1 VRRPRVR
8 WLGLG
13 CSRFRLTAFDTEE
26 AGLTESILDI
36 DRARDAVERG
46 SWSEAYDLFLA
57 LEPLER
63 PEDRE
68 RFADAAWWTGRIEES
83 IAARQK
89 AYAGYAEAGDDRRA
103 GWMSARLCME
113 HFLRDEPAVGAG
125 WFARTQRHAKSLP
138 DCVELGFAALLEG
151 TVLLFSGDPEM
162 ALPLAERATEIAQ
175 RFGDRELLGMAI
187 HTQGLILIEQGH
199 VSEGVALLDEAMTS
213 VVAGELS
220 DFFTGAIYCSV
231 IGACLGLADV
241 RRAGDWGEA
250 ARAWAESIPPESPF
264 PGMCRLNRAQLAGLR
279 GDWPQAKA
287 EAARA
292 SEELLSFNSPLA
304 GEALYETGDVRRRL
318 GDLAGAEA
326 AFERAHALGFE
337 PQPGLALLRLAQG
350 KVEAAVAALR
360 VAITATSGGRLHRTR
375 LLWAFADAALATG
388 DLDAAGAA
396 ADELEALAREADAA
410 VLAASAATVR
420 GSLLLAEGD
429 VQAAMTSL
437 RRAGALWQ
445 ELRLPYEGA
454 RARMAYGLALRAA
467 GDEDGA
473 RLELRAALAAFERLG
488 AAGDAAAASDLLGG
502 PKELPRGLTA
512 REAEVLRLVA
522 SGKTN
527 RDIAV
532 ELVISE
538 HTVARHLQN
547 MFVKLGVTS
556 RAAATAFAYEHG
568 LA

>member
-1 VRRPRVR
+1 
-8 WLGLG
+8 LGLG
-13 CSRFRLTAFDTEE
+13 CCGFRRTAFDTEE
-26 AGLTESILDI
+26 AGLTESIVDI

-103 GWMSARLCME
+103 AWMAARLCIE
-113 HFLRDEPAVGAG
+113 HFVREEPAVGAG
-125 WFARTQRHAKSLP
+125 WFGRTQRHANDLP
-138 DCVELGFAALLEG
+138 DCVELGFAALLEAN
-151 TVLLFSGDPEM
+151 VLRFTGDPE
-162 ALPLAERATEIAQ
+162 AAPPLVERATEIAQ
-175 RFGDRELLGMAI
+175 RFGDRDLLGMAI
-187 HTQGLILIEQGH
+187 HTQGLILIEQGR
-199 VSEGVALLDEAMTS
+199 VAEGVGLLDEAMTA

-220 DFFTGAIYCSV
+220 DYFTGAIYCNV
-231 IGACLGLADV
+231 IGACLELADV
-241 RRAGDWGEA
+241 RRAGDWAEA
-250 ARAWAESIPPESPF
+250 ARAWAESIPPESPY
-264 PGMCRLNRAQLAGLR
+264 PGMCRINRAELASLR
-279 GDWPQAKA
+279 GDWSQA
-287 EAARA
+287 EAESVRA
-292 SEELLSFNSPLA
+292 TEELLSFDSPLA

-360 VAITATSGGRLHRTR
+360 VAITGTSGGRLHRTR

-388 DLDAAGAA
+388 DLDAAGTA

-410 VLAASAATVR
+410 VLVASAATVR
-420 GSLLLAEGD
+420 GSLLLAERD
-429 VQAAMTSL
+429 VPAAMTSL
-437 RRAGALWQ
+437 RRATALWQ

-454 RARMAYGLALRAA
+454 RARAAYGLALRAA

-547 MFVKLGVTS
+547 MFVKLGVAS

>member
-1 VRRPRVR
+1 
-8 WLGLG
+8 LGLG
-13 CSRFRLTAFDTEE
+13 CSRFRRTAFDTEE
-26 AGLTESILDI
+26 AGLTERITDI

-46 SWSEAYDLFLA
+46 SWSEAYELFHAVEA
-57 LEPLER
+57 LEQ
-63 PEDRE
+63 PEDYE
-68 RFADAAWWTGRIEES
+68 RLADAAWWTGRIEES
-83 IAARQK
+83 IAARQR
-89 AYAGYAEAGDDRRA
+89 AYTGYAEAGNERRA
-103 GWMSARLCME
+103 AWMAARLCME

-125 WFARTQRHAKSLP
+125 WFARAKRHANDLS
-138 DCVELGFAALLEG
+138 DCVELGFAAILEA
-151 TVLLFSGDPEM
+151 TILRYTGDPVS
-162 ALPLAERATEIAQ
+162 ALPLVARAIEIGR
-175 RFGDRELLGMAI
+175 RFGDRDLLGMAI
-187 HTQGLILIEQGH
+187 HTQGLILIVQGR
-199 VSEGVALLDEAMTS
+199 VAEGVALLDEAMTS

-220 DFFTGAIYCSV
+220 DYFTGAIYCNV
-231 IGACLGLADV
+231 IGTCLDLADV

-250 ARAWAESIPPESPF
+250 ARAWAESIPPESPY
-264 PGMCRLNRAQLAGLR
+264 PGMCRINRAQLASLR
-279 GDWPQAKA
+279 GDWPQAEA
-287 EAARA
+287 EAVRA
-292 SEELLSFNSPLA
+292 TEELLSFNSALA

-318 GDLAGAEA
+318 GDLAGAET

-360 VAITATSGGRLHRTR
+360 VAITGTSGGRLHRTR

-388 DLDAAGAA
+388 DLDAAGTA

-429 VQAAMTSL
+429 VPAAMTSL
-437 RRAGALWQ
+437 RRATALWQ

-488 AAGDAAAASDLLGG
+488 AAGDAAAASDQLGG

-547 MFVKLGVTS
+547 MFVKLGVAS

>member
-1 VRRPRVR
+1 MF
-8 WLGLG
+8 GLG
-13 CSRFRLTAFDTEE
+13 CSRFRRTAFDTEE
-26 AGLTESILDI
+26 AGLTESIVDI

-46 SWSEAYDLFLA
+46 SWSEAYELFLA

-83 IAARQK
+83 IGARQK
-89 AYAGYAEAGDDRRA
+89 AYTGYTEAGNDRRA
-103 GWMSARLCME
+103 AWMAGRLCME
-113 HFLRDEPAVGAG
+113 HFLRDEQAVGAG
-125 WFARTQRHAKSLP
+125 WFARAQRHANDLP
-138 DCVELGFAALLEG
+138 DCIELGFAVFLEA
-151 TVLLFSGDPEM
+151 TILRYTGDPVS
-162 ALPLAERATEIAQ
+162 ALPLVARAIEIGR
-175 RFGDRELLGMAI
+175 RFGDRDLLSLAI
-187 HTQGLILIEQGH
+187 HTQGLILIAQGR
-199 VSEGVALLDEAMTS
+199 VAEGVALLDEAMTS

-220 DFFTGAIYCSV
+220 DYFTGAIYCNV
-231 IGACLGLADV
+231 MGACLELADV

-250 ARAWAESIPPESPF
+250 ARAWAESIPPESPY
-264 PGMCRLNRAQLAGLR
+264 PGMCRINRAQIASLR
-279 GDWPQAKA
+279 GDWPQAEA
-287 EAARA
+287 EAVRA
-292 SEELLSFNSPLA
+292 TEELLSFNSPFA

-326 AFERAHALGFE
+326 AFERAHELGFE

-350 KVEAAVAALR
+350 KVESAVAALR
-360 VAITATSGGRLHRTR
+360 VAITGTSGGRLHRTR
-375 LLWAFADAALATG
+375 LLWAFADAALAAG
-388 DLDAAGAA
+388 DLDAARTT
-396 ADELEALAREADAA
+396 ADELDAIAREADAA

-429 VQAAMTSL
+429 VPAAMTSL
-437 RRAGALWQ
+437 RRANALWQ

-454 RARMAYGLALRAA
+454 RGRMAYGLALRAA

-488 AAGDAAAASDLLGG
+488 AAGDAAAVSDLLGG
-502 PKELPRGLTA
+502 PKALPRGLTA

>member
-1 VRRPRVR
+1 MAERI
-8 WLGLG
+8 
-13 CSRFRLTAFDTEE
+13 A
-26 AGLTESILDI
+26 DI
-36 DRARDAVERG
+36 DRARAAVEQG
-46 SWSEAYDLFLA
+46 SWSEAYELFRA

-83 IAARQK
+83 MATRQR
-89 AYAGYAEAGDDRRA
+89 AYTGYAEAGEDRRA
-103 GWMSARLCME
+103 AWMSARLCIE
-113 HFLRDEPAVGAG
+113 HFLREEPAVGSG
-125 WFARTQRHAKSLP
+125 WFARTQRHARQLP
-138 DCVELGFAALLEG
+138 DCVELGFAVLLEA
-151 TVLLFSGDPEM
+151 TVLYFSGDRAT
-162 ALPLAERATEIAQ
+162 ALPLVERATEVAQ
-175 RFGDRELLGMAI
+175 RFGDRDLLGMAI
-187 HTQGLILIEQGH
+187 HMHGLILISQGR

-220 DFFTGAIYCSV
+220 DYFTGAIYCNV
-231 IGACLGLADV
+231 IGACLEIADV

-250 ARAWAESIPPESPF
+250 ARAWAESIPPESPY
-264 PGMCRLNRAQLAGLR
+264 PGMCRINRAALASLR
-279 GDWPQAKA
+279 GDWPQAEA
-287 EAARA
+287 EAVRA
-292 SEELLSFNSPLA
+292 TEELLRFNSALA

-326 AFERAHALGFE
+326 AFERAHELGFE

-360 VAITATSGGRLHRTR
+360 VAITGTSGSQLHRTR
-375 LLWAFADAALATG
+375 LLWAFADAALAAG
-388 DLDAAGAA
+388 DLDAARTA
-396 ADELEALAREADAA
+396 ADELDAA
-410 VLAASAATVR
+410 AGDSDALVLAASAATVR
-420 GSLLLAEGD
+420 GSLLLAGGD
-429 VQAAMTSL
+429 VPDALTSL
-437 RRAGALWQ
+437 RRANALWQ
-445 ELRLPYEGA
+445 DLKLPYEGA
-454 RARMAYGLALRAA
+454 RARTAYGLALRAA
-467 GDEDGA
+467 GDEDDA
-473 RLELRAALAAFERLG
+473 RLELRAALATFERLG
-488 AAGDAAAASDLLGG
+488 AAGDAAEASDLLGG
-502 PKELPRGLTA
+502 PKALPRGLTA

-556 RAAATAFAYEHG
+556 RSAATAFAYEHD

>member
-1 VRRPRVR
+1 VDV
-8 WLGLG
+8 
-13 CSRFRLTAFDTEE
+13 CA
-26 AGLTESILDI
+26 
-36 DRARDAVERG
+36 AVHG
-46 SWSEAYDLFLA
+46 A
-57 LEPLER
+57 LP
-63 PEDRE
+63 P
-68 RFADAAWWTGRIEES
+68 
-83 IAARQK
+83 
-89 AYAGYAEAGDDRRA
+89 
-103 GWMSARLCME
+103 
-113 HFLRDEPAVGAG
+113 DEPAVGAG

-151 TVLLFSGDPEM
+151 TVLLFSGNPET

-231 IGACLGLADV
+231 IGACLELADV

-279 GDWPQAKA
+279 GDWPQAEA

-292 SEELLSFNSPLA
+292 SEELLSFNSALA

-337 PQPGLALLRLAQG
+337 PQPGWPCSGSRRARWRPRSLRCASRSRG
-350 KVEAAVAALR
+350 PPA
-360 VAITATSGGRLHRTR
+360 GRLQRTR
-375 LLWAFADAALATG
+375 LLWAFADAALAAA
-388 DLDAAGAA
+388 DPDAGRSA
-396 ADELEALAREADAA
+396 ADELDAIARDSNAP

-429 VQAAMTSL
+429 VPAAMTSL
-437 RRAGALWQ
+437 RRATALWQ

-547 MFVKLGVTS
+547 MFVKLGVAS

>member
-1 VRRPRVR
+1 M
-8 WLGLG
+8 
-13 CSRFRLTAFDTEE
+13 
-26 AGLTESILDI
+26 
-36 DRARDAVERG
+36 ERG
-46 SWSEAYDLFLA
+46 SWSEAYELFLA

-83 IAARQK
+83 IGARQK
-89 AYAGYAEAGDDRRA
+89 AYTGYTEAGNDRRA
-103 GWMSARLCME
+103 AWMAGRLCME
-113 HFLRDEPAVGAG
+113 HFLRDEQAVGAG
-125 WFARTQRHAKSLP
+125 WFARAQRHANDLP
-138 DCVELGFAALLEG
+138 DCIELGFAVFLEA
-151 TVLLFSGDPEM
+151 TILRYTGDPVS
-162 ALPLAERATEIAQ
+162 ALPLVARAIEIGR
-175 RFGDRELLGMAI
+175 RFGDRDLLSLAI
-187 HTQGLILIEQGH
+187 HTQGLILIAQGR
-199 VSEGVALLDEAMTS
+199 VAEGVALLDEAMTS

-220 DFFTGAIYCSV
+220 DYVTGAIYCNV
-231 IGACLGLADV
+231 MGACLELADV

-250 ARAWAESIPPESPF
+250 ARAWAESIPPESPY
-264 PGMCRLNRAQLAGLR
+264 PGMCRINRAQIASLR
-279 GDWPQAKA
+279 GDWPQAEA
-287 EAARA
+287 EAVRA
-292 SEELLSFNSPLA
+292 TEELLSFNSPFA

-326 AFERAHALGFE
+326 AFERAHELGFE

-350 KVEAAVAALR
+350 KVETAVAALR
-360 VAITATSGGRLHRTR
+360 VAITGTSGGRLHRTR
-375 LLWAFADAALATG
+375 LLWAFADAALAAG
-388 DLDAAGAA
+388 DLDAARTT
-396 ADELEALAREADAA
+396 ADELDAIAREADAA

-429 VQAAMTSL
+429 VPAAMTSL
-437 RRAGALWQ
+437 RRANALWQ

-488 AAGDAAAASDLLGG
+488 AAGDAAAVSDLLGG
-502 PKELPRGLTA
+502 PKALPQGLTA